1 VGHFYEEGNLNGA
14 TENLNGTGLPTM
26 SDFLVVNNVTKRF
39 GGLTA
44 NQNISFSIDRGQ
56 IIGLIGPNGA
66 GKSTLFNCISCYY
79 NANGGSILYKGRD
92 IARENPESVCRM
104 GIGRTFQIVRVFK
117 EMTVLENIMIG
128 AFLKNTALKAAE
140 AKAREVA
147 ELFGLT
153 GKLDVVSS
161 SLTIAEQKRLEVAR
175 AYATEPELLLLDE
188 AMAGLNIQEV
198 REAIGLVLKL
208 RASGLTL
215 ILVEHV
221 MEGIM
226 PIADKVVVLD
236 YGEKI
241 AEGLPNEVI
250 NNDRVIQAY
259 FGEKYNAKRRKSA
272 A

>member
-1 VGHFYEEGNLNGA
+1 
-14 TENLNGTGLPTM
+14 M
-26 SDFLVVNNVTKRF
+26 SDFLVLNNVAKRF

-44 NQNISFSIDRGQ
+44 NQNISFTVGRGQ

-79 NANGGSILYKGRD
+79 NASEGSILYKGRD
-92 IARENPESVCRM
+92 ITRERPESVCRL

-128 AFLKNTALKAAE
+128 AFLKNTAVKGAEFKA
-140 AKAREVA
+140 KQVA
-147 ELFGLT
+147 ELFGFG
-153 GKLDVVSS
+153 GKLDAVAS

-221 MEGIM
+221 MEAIM

-241 AEGLPNEVI
+241 AEGLPGEVTSNE
-250 NNDRVIQAY
+250 RVIQAY
-259 FGEKYNAKRRKSA
+259 FGERYHAKRRKPA

>member
-1 VGHFYEEGNLNGA
+1 
-14 TENLNGTGLPTM
+14 M

-44 NQNISFSIDRGQ
+44 NHDISFNVGKGQ

-79 NANGGSILYKGRD
+79 NANAGSILYKGQD
-92 IARENPESVCRM
+92 ITRKSPESVCLM

-128 AFLKNTALKAAE
+128 SFLKHTATKAAE
-140 AKAREVA
+140 ARAREVA
-147 ELFGLT
+147 ELFGFS
-153 GKLDVVSS
+153 GKLGVVSS

-198 REAIGLVLKL
+198 KESIGLVLKL
-208 RASGLTL
+208 RESGLTM

-250 NNDRVIQAY
+250 NNERVIQAY
-259 FGEKYNAKRRKSA
+259 FGDKYNAKRRKSA

>member
-1 VGHFYEEGNLNGA
+1 
-14 TENLNGTGLPTM
+14 M
-26 SDFLVVNNVTKRF
+26 SDFLVVNNLTKRF
-39 GGLTA
+39 GGLMA
-44 NQNISFSIDRGQ
+44 NHDISFTVRKGQ

-79 NANGGSILYKGRD
+79 NANSGSILYKGQD
-92 IARENPESVCRM
+92 ITKKSPESVCRL
-104 GIGRTFQIVRVFK
+104 GVGRTFQIVRVFK

-128 AFLKNTALKAAE
+128 SFLKHTTTKAAE
-140 AKAREVA
+140 ARAREVA
-147 ELFGLT
+147 ELFGFSE
-153 GKLDVVSS
+153 KLGIVSS

-198 REAIGLVLKL
+198 RESIGLMLKL
-208 RASGLTL
+208 RESGLTL

-226 PIADKVVVLD
+226 PIADKIVVLD

-241 AEGLPNEVI
+241 AEGLPNEVV
-250 NNDRVIQAY
+250 NNERVIQAY

>member
-1 VGHFYEEGNLNGA
+1 
-14 TENLNGTGLPTM
+14 M
-26 SDFLVVNNVTKRF
+26 SDFLVVNNLTKRF
-39 GGLTA
+39 GGLMA
-44 NQNISFSIDRGQ
+44 NHDISFTVGKGQ

-79 NANGGSILYKGRD
+79 NANSGSILYKGLD
-92 IARENPESVCRM
+92 ITKKSPESVCRL
-104 GIGRTFQIVRVFK
+104 GVGRTFQIVRVFK
-117 EMTVLENIMIG
+117 DMTVLENIMIG
-128 AFLKNTALKAAE
+128 SFLKHTTTKAAE
-140 AKAREVA
+140 VKAGEVA
-147 ELFGLT
+147 ELFGFS
-153 GKLDVVSS
+153 GKLSIVSS

-198 REAIGLVLKL
+198 RESIGLMLKL
-208 RASGLTL
+208 RESGLTL

-226 PIADKVVVLD
+226 PIADKIVVLD

-241 AEGLPNEVI
+241 AEGLPNEVV
-250 NNDRVIQAY
+250 NNERVIQAY

>member
-1 VGHFYEEGNLNGA
+1 
-14 TENLNGTGLPTM
+14 M
-26 SDFLVVNNVTKRF
+26 SDFLVVNNLTKRF

-44 NQNISFSIDRGQ
+44 NHDISFTVEKGQ

-79 NANGGSILYKGRD
+79 NANSGSILYKGRD
-92 IARENPESVCRM
+92 ITKKSPESVCRL
-104 GIGRTFQIVRVFK
+104 GVGRTFQIVRVFK
-117 EMTVLENIMIG
+117 DMTVLENIMIG
-128 AFLKNTALKAAE
+128 SFLKHTATKTAE
-140 AKAREVA
+140 ARAREVA
-147 ELFGLT
+147 ELFGFSE
-153 GKLDVVSS
+153 KLGIVSS

-198 REAIGLVLKL
+198 RESIGLMLKL
-208 RASGLTL
+208 RESGLTL

-226 PIADKVVVLD
+226 PIADKIVVLD

-241 AEGLPNEVI
+241 AEGLPNEVV
-250 NNDRVIQAY
+250 NNERVIQAY

>member
-1 VGHFYEEGNLNGA
+1 
-14 TENLNGTGLPTM
+14 M

-44 NQNISFSIDRGQ
+44 NHDISFTVGKGQ

-79 NANGGSILYKGRD
+79 NANAGSILYKGQD
-92 IARENPESVCRM
+92 ITRKSPESVCRM
-104 GIGRTFQIVRVFK
+104 GVGRTFQIVRVFK

-128 AFLKNTALKAAE
+128 SFLKHTATKAAE

-147 ELFGLT
+147 ELFGFSE
-153 GKLDVVSS
+153 KLGIVSS

-175 AYATEPELLLLDE
+175 AYATEPDLLLLDE

-198 REAIGLVLKL
+198 RESIGLVLKL
-208 RASGLTL
+208 RESGLTL

-226 PIADKVVVLD
+226 PIADKIVVLD

-250 NNDRVIQAY
+250 NNERVIQAY

>member
-1 VGHFYEEGNLNGA
+1 
-14 TENLNGTGLPTM
+14 M

-39 GGLTA
+39 GGLMA
-44 NQNISFSIDRGQ
+44 NHDISFTVGKGQ

-79 NANGGSILYKGRD
+79 NANSGSILYKGQD
-92 IARENPESVCRM
+92 ITKKSPESVCRM
-104 GIGRTFQIVRVFK
+104 GVGRTFQIVRVFK

-128 AFLKNTALKAAE
+128 SFLKHTATKAAE

-147 ELFGLT
+147 ELFGFT
-153 GKLDVVSS
+153 EKLGIVSS

-198 REAIGLVLKL
+198 RESIGLILKL
-208 RASGLTL
+208 RESGLTL

-250 NNDRVIQAY
+250 NNERVIQAY